1 MNAILKP
8 IQRTQSVDGL
18 VVDWIDA
25 KRDEDAANKRRVQ
38 IEAML
43 IDALGEPE
51 EGSATHELADGSKL
65 TITSKITRTVDEEAW
80 LRVAPMVPEA
90 LRPIQFA
97 QVEVAK
103 LDVKG
108 LRWLAEH
115 QPSVYAIVAQAITAK
130 KAKSSITLRVA

>member
-8 IQRTQSVDGL
+8 VLKPQTVDGL
-18 VVDWIDA
+18 VADWIDA
-25 KRDEDAANKRRVQ
+25 KRDEDAANRRRVQ

-65 TITSKITRTVDEEAW
+65 TITSKINRTVDEAVW
-80 LRVAPMVPEA
+80 LRVAPLVPEA
-90 LRPIQFA
+90 LRPVQFA
-97 QVEVAK
+97 QVAK
-103 LDVKG
+103 IDLKG
-108 LRWLAEH
+108 LRWLRDH

-130 KAKSSITLRVA
+130 KAKSALSMKVA

>member
-65 TITSKITRTVDEEAW
+65 TITSKITRTVDDEAW

-97 QVEVAK
+97 QVAK

>member
-1 MNAILKP
+1 MNAIPKP